1 MEETSSPNKKRLIQ
15 ELIYNGIDS
24 TKKLQNLLRRKTDDD
39 GSVSADDLVMK
50 ILGSFS
56 DSLSVLSSCGSG
68 VLCPI
73 PVSAYVGSACSGDRT
88 CDSGESEKK
97 PAPVVKDRR
106 GCYKRRK
113 TEDSRVKI
121 VEKIEDGYAWR
132 KYGQKEILNAKFPRC
147 YYRCTHKNEG
157 CKALR
162 QVQEL
167 EDGSKMFHVTYYGH
181 HTCQNMH
188 TNTHMFSDSGALSFF
203 LLNFKDSTTNQLP
216 SSPSTITNVQSIPS
230 LEQEDDS
237 NVQSDEHIPSGNYGQ
252 SSIASW
258 NDIFDDRSS
267 IADLKF
273 DDGLFCKFDG

>member
-1 MEETSSPNKKRLIQ
+1 MEETSSPNKKRLIA
-15 ELIYNGIDS
+15 ELIKGRDS
-24 TKKLQNLLRRKTDDD
+24 TKKLQNLLRRKVDDDD

-56 DSLSVLSSCGSG
+56 DSLSVLSSCGSA
-68 VLCPI
+68 VLCPV
-73 PVSAYVGSACSGDRT
+73 PVSMYVGSSCSGDRT

-97 PAPVVKDRR
+97 PAPAVKDRR

-121 VEKIEDGYAWR
+121 VDTIEDGYAWR

-147 YYRCTHKNEG
+147 YFRCTHKTEG

-162 QVQEL
+162 QVQKL
-167 EDGSKMFHVTYYGH
+167 EDGSQMFHITYYGN
-181 HTCQNMH
+181 HTCQN
-188 TNTHMFSDSGALSFF
+188 TNKNTHMFSDSGALSFF
-203 LLNFKDSTTNQLP
+203 LHNFKDSNTNNLP
-216 SSPSTITNVQSIPS
+216 SSPSTITNVHNTPS

-237 NVQSDEHIPSGNYGQ
+237 NVQSDEHISSSNYGQ

-258 NDIFDDRSS
+258 NDIFDHGSS
-267 IADLKF
+267 MDDLKF
-273 DDGLFCKFDG
+273 DDAVFCKFDY